1 MKLLLTT
8 LWFLKEKQIDT
19 ILLWVCSVIDW
30 TKKHPDVVRALMTHS
45 AGPPVTHSAR
55 PLVTH
60 SAGPLMTHSAGPL
73 VTHSAGHPGPL
84 FLSYHALTFICD
96 LYIQQYGMC
105 KNLQLIDDWPEN
117 GDVVN
122 HLYMNKCN
130 LGWYHNKSTAVFM
143 KIITAA
149 VFEPPCKEFHHLFN

>member
-1 MKLLLTT
+1 MKSLLTT

-30 TKKHPDVVRALMTHS
+30 TKKHPDVVRALVTHS
-45 AGPPVTHSAR
+45 AGPPV
-55 PLVTH
+55 
-60 SAGPLMTHSAGPL
+60 THSAGPL

>member
-1 MKLLLTT
+1 MLYDKMHYVCTLIGFGCYHQQHFSLLEERCTDEVTINNTLVFEGKTNWYHITVGLFSYRLNKKASRCGKNIGDTLSWMSCTT
-8 LWFLKEKQIDT
+8 FFFF
-19 ILLWVCSVIDW
+19 S
-30 TKKHPDVVRALMTHS
+30 
-45 AGPPVTHSAR
+45 
-55 PLVTH
+55 
-60 SAGPLMTHSAGPL
+60 
-73 VTHSAGHPGPL
+73 
-84 FLSYHALTFICD
+84 
-96 LYIQQYGMC
+96 C